1 MMANPGN
8 ILSDLLTI
16 AKILFIDFI
25 CCFFKYLW
33 SYFGPKLVNPMIDV
47 ILRLELLHLD
57 ILTGCSDENWRV
69 LEGIL
74 VRQIQNRASLHFS
87 VSPSS
92 LLFIVIIKLFSVFHR
107 VIVEVSTA
115 LLH

>member
-1 MMANPGN
+1 MVANPGDV
-8 ILSDLLTI
+8 LSDLLAI

-25 CCFFKYLW
+25 CCFFKYMR
-33 SYFGPKLVNPMIDV
+33 SYFGPELINPLIDV
-47 ILRLELLHLD
+47 ILLLELLHLD

-69 LEGIL
+69 LECIL

-92 LLFIVIIKLFSVFHR
+92 LLFIVIIKLFSVFH
-107 VIVEVSTA
+107 
-115 LLH
+115 

>member
-25 CCFFKYLW
+25 CCFFKYLL

-69 LEGIL
+69 LESIL
-74 VRQIQNRASLHFS
+74 VRQIQNGASLHFS

-92 LLFIVIIKLFSVFHR
+92 LLFIVIIKLFSVFH
-107 VIVEVSTA
+107 
-115 LLH
+115 